1 MIIITLNELKNNLDK
16 YIEIANKETIQ
27 IVDDDKKL
35 FYLVPE
41 KEKLLFDWDAIFGNI
56 PKEAMTDIDIN
67 RE

>member
-41 KEKLLFDWDAIFGNI
+41 KEKLLSDWDAIFGNI